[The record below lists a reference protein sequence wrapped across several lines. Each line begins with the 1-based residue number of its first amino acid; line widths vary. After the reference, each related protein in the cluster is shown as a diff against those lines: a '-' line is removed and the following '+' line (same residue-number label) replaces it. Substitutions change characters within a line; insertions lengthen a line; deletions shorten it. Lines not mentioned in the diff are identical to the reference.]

1 MFVQDPSIC
10 PSLIARDTR
19 CSRVSRNR
27 FRGDRSQSVV
37 PSSISWTEGKSDRPR
52 AVRAEDGGKE
62 GRTMEERASVPR
74 MPHKVVSIFQYCG
87 GLGGRRGRLP
97 PSPPPTWFAFAIG
110 NSLHTHADSKDG
122 PAFKPSSLPVSPA
135 SRFHFHFHFAASLA
149 SEEAETKEGEEESS
163 LAICLVQ

>member
-122 PAFKPSSLPVSPA
+122 PACLQACQSPPPSASTSTSISRPHSQARRQRQKREKKKARSL
-135 SRFHFHFHFAASLA
+135 FA
-149 SEEAETKEGEEESS
+149 
-163 LAICLVQ
+163 